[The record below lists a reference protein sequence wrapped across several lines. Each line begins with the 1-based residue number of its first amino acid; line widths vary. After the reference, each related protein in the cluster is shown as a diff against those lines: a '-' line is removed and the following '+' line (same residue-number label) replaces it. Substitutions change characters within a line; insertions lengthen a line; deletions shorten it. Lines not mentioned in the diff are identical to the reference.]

1 MGANAYDR
9 VRRKIGHPGRQRDP
23 RDVRILLALIAIPA
37 LAHADIGVGAS
48 VGAGAQGEATY
59 GAVDLVLTATWP
71 GVRVGLG
78 ARGVWDDG
86 VFRRSDW
93 ARAADAVTIVRD
105 IEASYGPLAV
115 AAGRLAPAHVGR
127 LADGYRA
134 TLDDRWRTG
143 ARVAATTDDVQAQAE
158 VDDVLDPALIGGAV
172 RWQFSRPYAVHA
184 AVAADPGHATAIE
197 AGVSRRY
204 EADHAQLDAGGSVV
218 AELALGASAVVFG
231 DAAIERDGVRWTAR
245 ADVRAGTG
253 SVGGL
258 FGPLYRVE
266 RLRDRFDHGG
276 VGAGVALGAMAQQGW
291 LELAVRERPGLGGV
305 AALGGGAP
313 MGRYVQAG
321 AWAAASRHDA
331 AGAAE
336 LRVAWDK
343 QLFSAVQAA
352 RFYRI
357 DAMAAAPEWSLTAWF
372 GYFR

>member
-1 MGANAYDR
+1 MR
-9 VRRKIGHPGRQRDP
+9 L
-23 RDVRILLALIAIPA
+23 LLALLTVPA
-37 LAHADIGVGAS
+37 LAHADVGVGAA

-59 GAVDLVLTATWP
+59 GALDLVLTATWP

-86 VFRRSDW
+86 AFRRSDW

-105 IEASYGPLAV
+105 VEAAYGPVAL

-158 VDDVLDPALIGGAV
+158 VDDVLDPALIAGGV
-172 RWQFSRPYAVHA
+172 RWQLAQPYAVHA
-184 AVAADPGHATAIE
+184 AVAADPGHVTAIE
-197 AGVSRRY
+197 AGASRRWQG
-204 EADHAQLDAGGSVV
+204 DQAQLDVGGSAV
-218 AELALGASAVVFG
+218 AEISLGASAAVFG
-231 DAAIERDGVRWTAR
+231 DAAIERGGVRWTAR
-245 ADVRAGTG
+245 GDVRAGTG

-276 VGAGVALGAMAQQGW
+276 VGAGLALGAAAHEGW
-291 LELAVRERPGLGGV
+291 LELAARERPGLGGV
-305 AALGGGAP
+305 VSLGGGAP

-321 AWAAASRHDA
+321 AWAAASRRDA

-336 LRVAWDK
+336 LRVAWAK

-352 RFYRI
+352 RFYRF
-357 DAMAAAPEWSLTAWF
+357 DPMAAAPEWSLTAWF
-372 GYFR
+372 GATTE